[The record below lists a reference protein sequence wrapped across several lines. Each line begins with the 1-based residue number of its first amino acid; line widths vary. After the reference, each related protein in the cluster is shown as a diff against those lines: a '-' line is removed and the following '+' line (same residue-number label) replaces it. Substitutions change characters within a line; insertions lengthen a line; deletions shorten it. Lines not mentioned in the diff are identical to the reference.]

1 MIIYL
6 QNMGIADVL
15 LPFLLIFVI
24 AYAILQKSRILG
36 DVEHKPE
43 VKRFNLIVALVM
55 GMAVVVPHVVW
66 GDMNPNNPYLITGQI
81 DPVKMINNS
90 LPSVSVVLVGI
101 LMVMLLLGLFG
112 TEFDLAGQTNVAII
126 LFSLVTVGYI
136 FLTNAGYFNNGLFPT
151 WLWFLADPNTQSLL
165 IVVLVFGIIVWY
177 ITKDE
182 NKNKEAFIKW
192 DKFIKPMGGGG
203 GGGGHH

>member
-1 MIIYL
+1 MTTFYDMVAYL
-6 QNMGIADVL
+6 QQMGIADVL

-24 AYAILQKSRILG
+24 AYAILQKSKILG
-36 DVEHKPE
+36 DTKEKPE

-66 GDMNPNNPYLITGQI
+66 GDTNPSNPYLMTGQI

-90 LPSVSVVLVGI
+90 LPSVSVVLVAI

-112 TEFDLAGQTNVAII
+112 AEFNLAGQTNVAIMG
-126 LFSLVTVGYI
+126 FSLITVGYI
-136 FLTNAGYFNNGLFPT
+136 FLTNAGYLGNGQFPS

-165 IVVLVFGIIVWY
+165 IVILVFGVIVWF

-182 NKNKEAFIKW
+182 TKEKEGFVDWKN
-192 DKFIKPMGGGG
+192 FIKPMTK
-203 GGGGHH
+203 